1 MSENKNIE
9 RLFQEKFKDFEVIPQ
24 EHVWDNIE
32 AELDKKEKRRIIPF
46 WRKLSGIAAALLF
59 GFLITN
65 ALFFSNPIG
74 KNNVANQ
81 ENNFPAKTQPKGKST
96 ENSNKEDNSIVKE
109 KEAIVASDVK
119 ESNYKS
125 SQNKVTEGSLK
136 SSKDNSIRNN
146 DGIASSTERSKN
158 KTSTTTNISQKIS
171 GNNGNLNKAIII
183 ENKEAVATN
192 LEKKETINIKNNP
205 IVSEDLEKKETNATT
220 NYPIV
225 SNDLNKE
232 KTTVEKKLF
241 ENNTLDKVTTN
252 KENPI
257 SKDITNPKSAFEN
270 KSSESINPNKSI
282 LTENT
287 LKEIKNIDTTKIA
300 VVANALEELLK
311 EKEVKKKA
319 EPKLNRW
326 QVATTVAPIYFSST
340 SGGSPLDSRFE
351 SNNKEFQPSFS
362 YGVGVNYSLNKKW
375 SVRTGVNALAL
386 EYKTNNVVF
395 FQTVNARQIE
405 HVKSNLQGSMIQIDN
420 KNSNEAPEL
429 SASSQVVEKFNGS
442 LNQKMGYI
450 EVPVEVS
457 YKLMDKKFG
466 IDVITGFSSLFLN
479 ENSVS
484 VLSSGETINI
494 GRANNLNDFHFSGNL
509 GVGFRYRFW
518 KAFNANVN
526 PMFKYQMN
534 TFNSDSG
541 NFKPYAFG
549 LYSGISYTF

>member
-1 MSENKNIE
+1 MNENKNIE
-9 RLFQEKFKDFEVIPQ
+9 RLFQEKFKDFEVVPE
-24 EHVWDNIE
+24 EHIWDNIE
-32 AELDKKEKRRIIPF
+32 AELDKKEKRRVIPF
-46 WRKLSGIAAALLF
+46 WWRLSGVAAALVL

-65 ALFFSNPIG
+65 ALFFSNSIG
-74 KNNVANQ
+74 KNNVVNQ
-81 ENNFPAKTQPKGKST
+81 ENNIPSKTQPNGKS
-96 ENSNKEDNSIVKE
+96 SGNSIKE
-109 KEAIVASDVK
+109 NNVIAKGKEAIVASDVK
-119 ESNYKS
+119 KSNDNS

-136 SSKDNSIRNN
+136 SPKNNSLTNN
-146 DGIASSTERSKN
+146 DGIVYSNEKSKT
-158 KTSTTTNISQKIS
+158 KSSTTTSINQKKS
-171 GNNGNLNKAIII
+171 SNNVNLNKAIIT

-192 LEKKETINIKNNP
+192 LEKKETVANKNNQV
-205 IVSEDLEKKETNATT
+205 VSTDFKKVKATDE
-220 NYPIV
+220 N
-225 SNDLNKE
+225 
-232 KTTVEKKLF
+232 KLF
-241 ENNTLDKVTTN
+241 ENNTLEKAITN
-252 KENPI
+252 KENTI
-257 SKDITNPKSAFEN
+257 SKNITNPKFTFEN
-270 KSSESINPNKSI
+270 KSSESINPNTSI
-282 LTENT
+282 LAENT

-300 VVANALEELLK
+300 VVTNALEELLK

-351 SNNKEFQPSFS
+351 SNDKEFQPSFS

-405 HVKSNLQGSMIQIDN
+405 HVKSNLQGSLIQIDN
-420 KNSNEAPEL
+420 KNSSEQPEL
-429 SASSQVVEKFNGS
+429 SVSSQVVEKFNGS

-494 GRANNLNDFHFSGNL
+494 GKANNLNDFHFSGNL